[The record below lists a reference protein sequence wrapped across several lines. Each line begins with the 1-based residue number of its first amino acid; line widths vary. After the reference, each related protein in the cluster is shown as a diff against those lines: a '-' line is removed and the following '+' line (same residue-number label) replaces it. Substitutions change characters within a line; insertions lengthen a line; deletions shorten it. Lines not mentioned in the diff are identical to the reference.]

1 MDHHTQALRAFLDQ
15 AHSVYHAQQGLVQ
28 QLKAAGFQPLQE
40 QETWQIAP
48 GGRYYVTRGDAAVM
62 AFRVPQGVP
71 TGFMMSASHLDR
83 PCFKVKENGELTGT
97 YTRLAVERYG
107 GMILSTWL
115 DRPLSIAGRVA
126 VLDRPCFKV
135 KENGELTGTYTRLAV
150 ERYGGM
156 ILSTWLDRPLS
167 IAGRVAV
174 QTEQGIRT
182 QLVDIDQDL
191 LLIPNVAIH
200 MNRQVNDGYK
210 WNPAVDLLPLL
221 GGKEATGRLETMLEE
236 QAGGKI
242 LGRDLYLY
250 IRQKSSVWGVNQ
262 EYLSSAALD
271 DLECA
276 WACTQGFLEAAD
288 SQAISVLCLFD
299 SEEVGS
305 GSVQGAGST
314 LLADTLHRICQA
326 GGWDLRQLLAQ
337 SFLVSADNAHALHP
351 NHPEFSDAAN
361 APVMGGGVVIKHN
374 ASMSY
379 CTDGVA
385 AGLFRSICQRA
396 EAATQ
401 SYYNRA
407 DLPGGSTLGH
417 ISLAHV
423 SVPTVD
429 IGLAQLA
436 MHSSFEAEAATQ
448 SYYNR
453 ADLPGGSTLGH
464 ISLAHVSVPTVDIGL
479 AQLAMHSSFE
489 TGAISDIEALV
500 KAMTALYSTALEVR
514 GQEYI
519 LR

>member
-62 AFRVPQGVP
+62 AFRVPQDVP
-71 TGFMMSASHLDR
+71 TGFMMSASH
-83 PCFKVKENGELTGT
+83 
-97 YTRLAVERYG
+97 
-107 GMILSTWL
+107 
-115 DRPLSIAGRVA
+115 
-126 VLDRPCFKV
+126 LDRPCFKV

-182 QLVDIDQDL
+182 QLVDIDRDL

-221 GGKEATGRLETMLEE
+221 GGKEAAGRLEAMLEE

-396 EAATQ
+396 E
-401 SYYNRA
+401 
-407 DLPGGSTLGH
+407 
-417 ISLAHV
+417 V
-423 SVPTVD
+423 
-429 IGLAQLA
+429 
-436 MHSSFEAEAATQ
+436 ATQ